1 MGMAAPPPVR
11 QIANQ
16 SIFNT
21 NKDVLSRAQYE
32 KLCRLIY
39 DISGIA
45 LGESKEELLRS
56 RMIKLLRASR
66 TSTVD
71 EYITRMQ
78 ADESG
83 ELLVAFLD
91 AVTTNKTNFFR
102 EKIHFDFLADTILP
116 NLSEIVPKGEN
127 LRIWCAASSTGEEPY
142 TIAMV
147 LLENKA
153 RWSPYGV
160 TVLASDLSAKVLNQA
175 SQGIYAT
182 NKLEGIPQEL
192 LPRYFLKGVK
202 HRQGFVRVKD
212 ELRRLIKFSRI
223 NLMEPFSFSKPFQ
236 VIFCRNV
243 MIYFD
248 RPTQEKLVAKFD
260 NIMSPGG
267 YLLVGHSESLSG
279 IAHNFK
285 FMCPSTYRKAL

>member
-1 MGMAAPPPVR
+1 MAAPPLVR
-11 QIANQ
+11 QTASQ
-16 SIFNT
+16 SVFNS
-21 NKDVLSRAQYE
+21 NKDVLNRAQYE
-32 KLCRLIY
+32 KLRRFIY
-39 DISGIA
+39 DISGID
-45 LGESKEELLRS
+45 LGDSKEELLRA
-56 RMIKLLRASR
+56 RMIKLLRSSN

-71 EYITRMQ
+71 EYIARMQ

-83 ELLVAFLD
+83 DLLVAFLD

-102 EKIHFDFLADTILP
+102 EKSHFDFFADTILP

-147 LLENKA
+147 LLENKPC
-153 RWSPYGV
+153 WSPYGV
-160 TVLASDLSAKVLNQA
+160 TVLASDLSTKVLTQA
-175 SQGIYAT
+175 SQGVYAT
-182 NKLEGIPQEL
+182 DKLEGIPQAL
-192 LPRYFLKGVK
+192 LPRYFLKGVQ
-202 HRQGFVRVKD
+202 HRQGFVRVKN
-212 ELRRLIKFSRI
+212 ELRKIIKFSRI

-248 RPTQEKLVAKFD
+248 RPTQEKLVAKFY

-279 IAHNFK
+279 IAHKFK
-285 FMCPSTYRKAL
+285 FVCPATYRKAL

>member
-1 MGMAAPPPVR
+1 MYMAAPPLGR
-11 QIANQ
+11 QTANQ
-16 SIFNT
+16 NVFDI
-21 NKDVLSRAQYE
+21 NKNVLSRAQYE
-32 KLCRLIY
+32 KLRRFIY
-39 DISGIA
+39 DASGID
-45 LGESKEELLRS
+45 LGDSKEELLRS
-56 RMIKLLRASR
+56 RMLKLLRASN

-71 EYITRMQ
+71 EYITHMQ

-102 EKIHFDFLADTILP
+102 EKVHFDFFADTILP
-116 NLSEIVPKGEN
+116 NLSEIVPKGEA

-160 TVLASDLSAKVLNQA
+160 TVLASDLSAKVLHQA
-175 SQGIYAT
+175 SHGIYAT
-182 NKLEGIPQEL
+182 NKLEGIPPDL

-212 ELRRLIKFSRI
+212 ELRKLIKFSRI
-223 NLMEPFSFSKPFQ
+223 NLIEPFSFNKPFQ

-248 RPTQEKLVAKFD
+248 RPTQEKLVDKFY

-279 IAHNFK
+279 ITHNFK
-285 FMCPSTYRKAL
+285 FICPSTYRKAL